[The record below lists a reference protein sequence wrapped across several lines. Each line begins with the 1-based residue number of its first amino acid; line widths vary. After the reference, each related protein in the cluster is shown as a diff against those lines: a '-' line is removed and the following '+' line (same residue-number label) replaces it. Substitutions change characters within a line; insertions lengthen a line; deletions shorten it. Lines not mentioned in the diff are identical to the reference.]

1 MQPEQQQRIM
11 GYFIEEAKDHLNTI
25 EQGLLNLQSTMED
38 TEMVNE
44 VFRAAHSVK
53 GGAAM
58 LGLNSIQKTA
68 HRLEDCFKVLK
79 ESPVKADNQLESL
92 FLRVFDTLQALVEQL
107 QGPFGLTDDTASGI
121 MLDAEPVFEAL
132 NTHLKELLKGSGN
145 STVIITEAP
154 KAVDHRGLIS
164 AVAPSEL
171 EAPLSVNGQL
181 NGENTKAMPVTFK
194 RDVLVGLREMLQ
206 LFKQED
212 SPENREALQEHCQS
226 LALLGEQLDLPGW
239 GELLETSRAAI
250 AFPQNSYRLLASLII
265 KEIKQAQE
273 LVLVNRSVEIVPSE
287 QLKALVPKIPHSELE
302 VASDA
307 QEQENFLRSDTNF
320 KTEAKEPET
329 AQPKV
334 NTTAE
339 NHSSTTHLFNSNKDT
354 YILEDISEAW
364 KEEDFTQYNTA
375 EIPSHQTSYQGYSRA
390 TTGSR
395 SAEPSD
401 PEVGMAEL
409 NSLADIFEGQTPDLD
424 QTWQEEEI
432 IRLNERQWAEDPG
445 NPFSMDDQSDFSD
458 LLGDT
463 DDFDIS
469 AAELSTGDDFMGW
482 LGEDSTEEV
491 PLQLQESI
499 HSFLGDRL
507 SETTPST
514 TESDNS
520 SSWDAT
526 LSDFANEADALGMP
540 PGSDFSDLL
549 FESDS
554 SDPITVQAANAD
566 ELKSLFGDNFFE
578 DEENTSVDEN
588 TADFVFDA
596 DAMPEAQQQDEDF
609 FDMSA
614 EEEND
619 SLGFEDPFAP
629 VLDDLDSDESQHE
642 EAAIAESEFDFDDL
656 LEIAESASPAAS
668 QEQGVANLEESFS
681 FDEFVLDESV
691 ADFDFAAG
699 EELTQSSWEF
709 DSEASSAVQ
718 MSESADWSVD
728 DSWLDAS
735 THVTSETEISPDS
748 GLEDFF
754 STDELNDSEALAWQ
768 QEDENALND
777 LDIEEA
783 STYAT
788 GETAISI
795 DTGLEDFFSTDELN
809 DSEAL
814 AWQQEDENAL
824 EASAIED
831 GSTTVTSETAI
842 PIDTGL
848 EDFFSTDE
856 LNDSEALAWQ
866 QEDENAL
873 NALDIDLEWDDTDT
887 TVIQMTG
894 IDLEWD
900 DMDATVIQ
908 STETETG
915 SEAIDSEAWLSDTA
929 QTSGF
934 DFDIDATSTSPF
946 NFDFDEERNG
956 DMDDLFENES
966 SSLVEASQNDA
977 FNDSEDFDDLLG
989 QQTADTEEA
998 LAVEGLGL
1006 ELIEEL
1012 EATPNIE
1019 GLDDF
1024 LDVADVTDTSVEDN
1038 SLDFDDFSIFEQ
1050 SAAVDNGEAVQ
1061 DTFEEQLLDT
1071 STDDYSEI
1079 FSVAAASELE
1089 AESLADNSES
1099 LFDTDDDA
1107 LFEREAETAQNVAAD
1122 NLEALFGDET
1132 SEDTDALNL
1141 PSVEMEALNFEE
1153 DLFGGEAS
1161 SQGWDLQPEA
1171 EATAEATAQPEA
1183 AIFDWEAQT
1192 TPQTAADT
1200 RGWDLDELWSEE
1212 TSEEADA
1219 WNLPSVEMEALNF
1232 EEDLFGGEA
1241 SSQGWDLQPE
1251 AEATA
1256 EATALNFEEDLF
1268 GGEASSQEWDL
1279 QPEAEATAEATTQ
1292 PEAQTTAQTAAD
1304 TPGWDLDD
1312 LWNDETSGDADAL
1325 NLPSVEMEALNF
1337 EEDLFGGEASSQGW
1351 DLQPEAE
1358 ATAEATAQP
1367 EAAIFDWEAETT
1379 PQTATDTPGW
1389 DLDELWSDE
1398 TSEEADA
1405 LNLPSVEMEALNFE
1419 EDLFGDE
1426 ASSQE

>member
-1 MQPEQQQRIM
+1 VNFILKAHGRHGGSCSDITQNSFRDIAMQPEQQQRIM

-132 NTHLKELLKGSGN
+132 NTHLKELLKVSGN

-154 KAVDHRGLIS
+154 KAVDHRGLVS
-164 AVAPSEL
+164 AVAPSQL

-181 NGENTKAMPVTFK
+181 NGENTEAIPVTFK

-226 LALLGEQLDLPGW
+226 LALLGEELDLPGW

-250 AFPQNSYRLLASLII
+250 AFSQNSYRLLASLII

-287 QLKALVPKIPHSELE
+287 QLKALVPTIPHSELE

-320 KTEAKEPET
+320 KAEAKEPET

-339 NHSSTTHLFNSNKDT
+339 SHSSTSHLFNSNKDT

-375 EIPSHQTSYQGYSRA
+375 ESPSHQTSTYQGYSRA

-432 IRLNERQWAEDPG
+432 IRLNDRQWAEASG

-526 LSDFANEADALGMP
+526 MSDFANEADALGMP

-554 SDPITVQAANAD
+554 SDPITAQAANAD

-578 DEENTSVDEN
+578 DEENTSVDDN

-614 EEEND
+614 EQEND

-629 VLDDLDSDESQHE
+629 ELDDFGSNESQHE

-656 LEIAESASPAAS
+656 LEISDSANPAAS

-681 FDEFVLDESV
+681 FDELVLDESV

-709 DSEASSAVQ
+709 DSAASSAVQ

-735 THVTSETEISPDS
+735 THATSETEISTDS

-777 LDIEEA
+777 LDIEDA

-788 GETAISI
+788 GETAIPI

-809 DSEAL
+809 DSEVL

-831 GSTTVTSETAI
+831 GSTTVTSETEI

-873 NALDIDLEWDDTDT
+873 NDLDIEDASTYATGETAIPIDTGLEDFFSTDELNDSEVLAWEQEDENALNALDIDLEWDDTDT
-887 TVIQMTG
+887 YCHPN
-894 IDLEWD
+894 D
-900 DMDATVIQ
+900 
-908 STETETG
+908 
-915 SEAIDSEAWLSDTA
+915 
-929 QTSGF
+929 
-934 DFDIDATSTSPF
+934 
-946 NFDFDEERNG
+946 RN
-956 DMDDLFENES
+956 
-966 SSLVEASQNDA
+966 
-977 FNDSEDFDDLLG
+977 
-989 QQTADTEEA
+989 
-998 LAVEGLGL
+998 
-1006 ELIEEL
+1006 
-1012 EATPNIE
+1012 
-1019 GLDDF
+1019 
-1024 LDVADVTDTSVEDN
+1024 
-1038 SLDFDDFSIFEQ
+1038 
-1050 SAAVDNGEAVQ
+1050 
-1061 DTFEEQLLDT
+1061 
-1071 STDDYSEI
+1071 
-1079 FSVAAASELE
+1079 
-1089 AESLADNSES
+1089 
-1099 LFDTDDDA
+1099 
-1107 LFEREAETAQNVAAD
+1107 R
-1122 NLEALFGDET
+1122 
-1132 SEDTDALNL
+1132 
-1141 PSVEMEALNFEE
+1141 
-1153 DLFGGEAS
+1153 
-1161 SQGWDLQPEA
+1161 
-1171 EATAEATAQPEA
+1171 
-1183 AIFDWEAQT
+1183 
-1192 TPQTAADT
+1192 
-1200 RGWDLDELWSEE
+1200 
-1212 TSEEADA
+1212 
-1219 WNLPSVEMEALNF
+1219 
-1232 EEDLFGGEA
+1232 
-1241 SSQGWDLQPE
+1241 
-1251 AEATA
+1251 
-1256 EATALNFEEDLF
+1256 
-1268 GGEASSQEWDL
+1268 
-1279 QPEAEATAEATTQ
+1279 
-1292 PEAQTTAQTAAD
+1292 
-1304 TPGWDLDD
+1304 PGM
-1312 LWNDETSGDADAL
+1312 G
-1325 NLPSVEMEALNF
+1325 
-1337 EEDLFGGEASSQGW
+1337 
-1351 DLQPEAE
+1351 
-1358 ATAEATAQP
+1358 
-1367 EAAIFDWEAETT
+1367 
-1379 PQTATDTPGW
+1379 
-1389 DLDELWSDE
+1389 
-1398 TSEEADA
+1398 
-1405 LNLPSVEMEALNFE
+1405 
-1419 EDLFGDE
+1419 
-1426 ASSQE
+1426 

>member
-1 MQPEQQQRIM
+1 MNFILKAHGRHGGSCSDITQNSFRDIAMQPEQQQRIM

-132 NTHLKELLKGSGN
+132 NTHLKELLKVSGN

-154 KAVDHRGLIS
+154 KAVDHRGLVS
-164 AVAPSEL
+164 AVAPSQL

-212 SPENREALQEHCQS
+212 SPENRQALQEHCQS

-239 GELLETSRAAI
+239 AELLETSRAAI

-287 QLKALVPKIPHSELE
+287 QLKALVPTIPHSELE

-554 SDPITVQAANAD
+554 SDPITVEAANAD

-656 LEIAESASPAAS
+656 LEISDSVSPPAS

-699 EELTQSSWEF
+699 EELTQSSGEF

-735 THVTSETEISPDS
+735 THVTSETE
-748 GLEDFF
+748 
-754 STDELNDSEALAWQ
+754 
-768 QEDENALND
+768 
-777 LDIEEA
+777 
-783 STYAT
+783 
-788 GETAISI
+788 ISI

-873 NALDIDLEWDDTDT
+873 NDLDIDLEWDDTDT

-908 STETETG
+908 RTETETD

-934 DFDIDATSTSPF
+934 NFDIDATSTSPF

-1006 ELIEEL
+1006 DLIEEL

-1107 LFEREAETAQNVAAD
+1107 LFEMEAETAANVAAD

-1161 SQGWDLQPEA
+1161 SQGWDLQP
-1171 EATAEATAQPEA
+1171 Q
-1183 AIFDWEAQT
+1183 
-1192 TPQTAADT
+1192 
-1200 RGWDLDELWSEE
+1200 
-1212 TSEEADA
+1212 
-1219 WNLPSVEMEALNF
+1219 
-1232 EEDLFGGEA
+1232 
-1241 SSQGWDLQPE
+1241 
-1251 AEATA
+1251 
-1256 EATALNFEEDLF
+1256 
-1268 GGEASSQEWDL
+1268 
-1279 QPEAEATAEATTQ
+1279 
-1292 PEAQTTAQTAAD
+1292 
-1304 TPGWDLDD
+1304 
-1312 LWNDETSGDADAL
+1312 
-1325 NLPSVEMEALNF
+1325 
-1337 EEDLFGGEASSQGW
+1337 
-1351 DLQPEAE
+1351 AE

-1379 PQTATDTPGW
+1379 PQTAADTPGW
-1389 DLDELWSDE
+1389 DLDELWSEE

-1419 EDLFGDE
+1419 EDLFGGDRK
-1426 ASSQE
+1426 SVV